1 MNINKIITTV
11 AVSILMSSPVIAEEK
26 QTGAEYCLSVEKVAR
41 KIMGFRQEGRS
52 LKKVMAASDVKLIQL
67 MARKAYSQPKFNGE
81 KYQQQTINKFADA
94 AYLKCLNIHDKG

>member
-1 MNINKIITTV
+1 MNINKIIITV
-11 AVSILMSSPVIAEEK
+11 AILISSPVIAEE

-41 KIMGFRQEGRS
+41 KIMGFRQDGIS

-67 MARKAYSQPKFNGE
+67 MARKAYAQPKFNGD
-81 KYQQQTINKFADA
+81 KYREQTINKFADA